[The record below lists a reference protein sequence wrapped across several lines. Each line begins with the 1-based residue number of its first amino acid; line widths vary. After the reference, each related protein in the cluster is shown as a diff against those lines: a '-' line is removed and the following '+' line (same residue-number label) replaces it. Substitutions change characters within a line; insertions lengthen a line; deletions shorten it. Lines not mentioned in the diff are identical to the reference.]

1 MVCRDGRPD
10 YREGRASQTGC
21 TLHDGPSF
29 SEMFVAFVAHLLART
44 IRVEE
49 DMVDQLFNSSEKRL
63 ANHESPVLLRSST
76 YPPLRRSARILRSS
90 SLLLRLTRRRARCTG
105 PFLYLRLFMAIAL
118 FLSWW

>member
-21 TLHDGPSF
+21 TLHDGPAF
-29 SEMFVAFVAHLLART
+29 SEMFVAFVAYLLAGT

-49 DMVDQLFNSSEKRL
+49 DMVDQLFNSSQKRL
-63 ANHESPVLLRSST
+63 ANHESPVLLPSST
-76 YPPLRRSARILRSS
+76 YPPLRCSSARILCSS

-118 FLSWW
+118 FFS